1 MWLRF
6 TFPRYRFDQL
16 MRLGWQFLVPL
27 SIVNVMMIGLA
38 LALHRQFGWP
48 NWISFPVCIVLTL
61 IAGGFLLATG
71 EKHEHPFVGEEGE
84 GQEEET
90 PVHA

>member
-27 SIVNVMMIGLA
+27 SVVNVMGIGIG
-38 LALHRQFGWP
+38 LALHRQLNWP
-48 NWISFPVCIVLTL
+48 AAPALLLGVAITL
-61 IAGGFLLATG
+61 GVAGYLLSVG
-71 EKHEHPFVGEEGE
+71 EKHEHARVGE
-84 GQEEET
+84 EEET
-90 PVHA
+90 PVDA